1 VEAKLTKSDK
11 LQNQAELISALVD
24 GQLRGDEF
32 GCAVDHLLA
41 AEDAR
46 DAWDTY
52 HRVGEVMRS
61 GRLQLPAHDPAF
73 VRRLRQK
80 IASDDTEF
88 VAVDDLLIRAES
100 QKSSLPVRAANDP
113 WWRRVAGLASVAL
126 VGVLAWQ
133 GYQFMG
139 ERGLP
144 VAASQLAQ
152 MPAQS
157 TASSS
162 SAVLAVG
169 SEAAQ
174 VMLRDSRLDALL
186 AAHRQFGGTS
196 ALQMPSGFLRN
207 ATFEEGNR

>member
-1 VEAKLTKSDK
+1 MSDK

-24 GQLRGDEF
+24 GQLRGEEF
-32 GCAVDHLLA
+32 GCAVDHLFA
-41 AEDAR
+41 TDKAR

-61 GRLQLPAHDPAF
+61 GHTQLRAHDPAF
-73 VRRLRQK
+73 VQRLRQK
-80 IASDDTEF
+80 ISADATELVASD
-88 VAVDDLLIRAES
+88 ALLTRAEW
-100 QKSSLPVRAANDP
+100 QKSSVPVSAANDH

-133 GYQFMG
+133 GYQWVG
-139 ERGLP
+139 ERGQS
-144 VAASQLAQ
+144 VAAPQLAQ
-152 MPAQS
+152 LPAQ
-157 TASSS
+157 AAA
-162 SAVLAVG
+162 SAVLADG
-169 SEAAQ
+169 SGAAE

>member
-1 VEAKLTKSDK
+1 MSDK

-24 GQLRGDEF
+24 GQLRGEEF
-32 GCAVDHLLA
+32 GCAVDHLFA
-41 AEDAR
+41 TDKAR

-61 GRLQLPAHDPAF
+61 GHTQLRAHDPAF
-73 VRRLRQK
+73 VQRLRQK
-80 IASDDTEF
+80 IAADAPELVASD
-88 VAVDDLLIRAES
+88 ALLTRAEW
-100 QKSSLPVRAANDP
+100 QKSSVPVSAANDH
-113 WWRRVAGLASVAL
+113 WWRRVAGFASVAL

-133 GYQFMG
+133 GYQLVG
-139 ERGLP
+139 ERGQS
-144 VAASQLAQ
+144 VAAPQLAQ
-152 MPAQS
+152 LPAQ
-157 TASSS
+157 AAA
-162 SAVLAVG
+162 SAVLADG
-169 SEAAQ
+169 SGAAE